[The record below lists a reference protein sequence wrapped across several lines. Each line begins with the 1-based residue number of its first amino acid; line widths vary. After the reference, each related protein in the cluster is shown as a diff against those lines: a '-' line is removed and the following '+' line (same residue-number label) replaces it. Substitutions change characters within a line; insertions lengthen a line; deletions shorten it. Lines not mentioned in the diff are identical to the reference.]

1 MNNNADLSDVKT
13 AITNGQQRAANVKYR
28 NIVNGYQA
36 ALQVVDDVVLKN
48 YIGNLTKMPVVPL
61 SKDILENNIK
71 NNVLFFKITEMVYEK
86 EEFATYKFASVFN
99 SLATTESAVFV
110 IIDSDG
116 IKTDFYM
123 GVRSLDSERTTSS
136 LRDTVENA
144 MKGQFPGIKTT
155 DYTIEEM
162 ESILEKIQANS
173 ISSVSCVANS
183 KAHTIESNKNFV
195 QGLEKLVLSMQG
207 EKYTGIIIANG
218 TTSDQ
223 LRELRK
229 GYESVYTQ
237 MSPFATTQVNYMG
250 NKTVNYTFTETEGKS
265 RSTSHTTNSSES
277 ETETTS
283 SGSSITNGES
293 KESVAGKTLK
303 GISSAASIIGAA
315 LGPLTGGMSL
325 AVGGVVAG
333 GVGLL
338 GNAVQKTVSN
348 STTVNESISHSIAKV
363 SGVSDGITE
372 GVNYGTSKSEGYT
385 NGMSEGMTLTLHD
398 KSVETM
404 LERID
409 KQLKRIDE
417 FESLGM
423 YECAAYFLSENQYAA
438 EVAASTYK
446 ALMRGENSGVEISAV
461 NSWGKSE
468 KEITKQIGQYVT
480 NFIHPV
486 FRYWYRYVALIVL
499 LLGAAG
505 VLKWQLDE
513 TRKTSER
520 TTQTIS
526 LAQGSPLLVLADG
539 RTMLLNDSVGWGR
552 EADLQQVR
560 LDEQGITYQQS
571 DSLEKEEVFNTLIIP
586 KGGEFQIQLADGSR
600 VWLNSETELRYP
612 VNFTAEKRRVFLK
625 GEAYFEVAKNAQ
637 IPFVVTTSAGI
648 DVKVLGTKF
657 NVASYENDEQVTTTL
672 AEGSVEVGDEKG
684 SVRLKPEEQALFCK
698 GDRSLRVQKVDV
710 GMYLAWKDG
719 KFIFEE
725 QSLEQIMKQLQRWY
739 EMSVFYTNEEVKQY
753 TFSGD
758 LKKYDDF
765 DKIIRMLEEVSGIKI
780 SIKENCVVIGTK

>member
-1 MNNNADLSDVKT
+1 MEKRTKRWGDRPDACWIRDLDGLHAIMPHLMNK
-13 AITNGQQRAANVKYR
+13 R
-28 NIVNGYQA
+28 
-36 ALQVVDDVVLKN
+36 
-48 YIGNLTKMPVVPL
+48 
-61 SKDILENNIK
+61 
-71 NNVLFFKITEMVYEK
+71 
-86 EEFATYKFASVFN
+86 
-99 SLATTESAVFV
+99 
-110 IIDSDG
+110 
-116 IKTDFYM
+116 TD
-123 GVRSLDSERTTSS
+123 
-136 LRDTVENA
+136 
-144 MKGQFPGIKTT
+144 
-155 DYTIEEM
+155 
-162 ESILEKIQANS
+162 
-173 ISSVSCVANS
+173 
-183 KAHTIESNKNFV
+183 
-195 QGLEKLVLSMQG
+195 
-207 EKYTGIIIANG
+207 
-218 TTSDQ
+218 
-223 LRELRK
+223 
-229 GYESVYTQ
+229 
-237 MSPFATTQVNYMG
+237 
-250 NKTVNYTFTETEGKS
+250 
-265 RSTSHTTNSSES
+265 
-277 ETETTS
+277 
-283 SGSSITNGES
+283 
-293 KESVAGKTLK
+293 
-303 GISSAASIIGAA
+303 
-315 LGPLTGGMSL
+315 
-325 AVGGVVAG
+325 
-333 GVGLL
+333 
-338 GNAVQKTVSN
+338 
-348 STTVNESISHSIAKV
+348 
-363 SGVSDGITE
+363 
-372 GVNYGTSKSEGYT
+372 
-385 NGMSEGMTLTLHD
+385 
-398 KSVETM
+398 
-404 LERID
+404 
-409 KQLKRIDE
+409 
-417 FESLGM
+417 
-423 YECAAYFLSENQYAA
+423 A
-438 EVAASTYK
+438 EVY
-446 ALMRGENSGVEISAV
+446 V
-461 NSWGKSE
+461 NME
-468 KEITKQIGQYVT
+468 
-480 NFIHPV
+480 FDV

>member
-1 MNNNADLSDVKT
+1 
-13 AITNGQQRAANVKYR
+13 
-28 NIVNGYQA
+28 
-36 ALQVVDDVVLKN
+36 LQEFRS
-48 YIGNLTKMPVVPL
+48 G
-61 SKDILENNIK
+61 DILEP
-71 NNVLFFKITEMVYEK
+71 YP
-86 EEFATYKFASVFN
+86 EEEIGRQWKKFSKRN
-99 SLATTESAVFV
+99 
-110 IIDSDG
+110 
-116 IKTDFYM
+116 
-123 GVRSLDSERTTSS
+123 RT
-136 LRDTVENA
+136 
-144 MKGQFPGIKTT
+144 
-155 DYTIEEM
+155 
-162 ESILEKIQANS
+162 
-173 ISSVSCVANS
+173 
-183 KAHTIESNKNFV
+183 
-195 QGLEKLVLSMQG
+195 
-207 EKYTGIIIANG
+207 
-218 TTSDQ
+218 
-223 LRELRK
+223 
-229 GYESVYTQ
+229 
-237 MSPFATTQVNYMG
+237 
-250 NKTVNYTFTETEGKS
+250 
-265 RSTSHTTNSSES
+265 
-277 ETETTS
+277 
-283 SGSSITNGES
+283 
-293 KESVAGKTLK
+293 
-303 GISSAASIIGAA
+303 
-315 LGPLTGGMSL
+315 
-325 AVGGVVAG
+325 
-333 GVGLL
+333 
-338 GNAVQKTVSN
+338 
-348 STTVNESISHSIAKV
+348 
-363 SGVSDGITE
+363 
-372 GVNYGTSKSEGYT
+372 
-385 NGMSEGMTLTLHD
+385 
-398 KSVETM
+398 
-404 LERID
+404 
-409 KQLKRIDE
+409 
-417 FESLGM
+417 
-423 YECAAYFLSENQYAA
+423 
-438 EVAASTYK
+438 
-446 ALMRGENSGVEISAV
+446 
-461 NSWGKSE
+461 
-468 KEITKQIGQYVT
+468 
-480 NFIHPV
+480 IHPV